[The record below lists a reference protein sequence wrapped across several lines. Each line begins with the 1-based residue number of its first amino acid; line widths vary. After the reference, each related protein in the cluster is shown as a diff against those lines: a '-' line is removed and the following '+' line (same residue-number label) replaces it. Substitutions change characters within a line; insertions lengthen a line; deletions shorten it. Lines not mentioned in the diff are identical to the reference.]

1 MSTEKL
7 KITLHPSQARNAL
20 VLRARKFP
28 IPEDTK
34 EVAYLGCD
42 CFGPLGEIVLL
53 CTREQATDPAVVGC
67 CPDSRWAPIN
77 EPVKAGDRV
86 VVLRRLSQ
94 GRDGVGEIRTVD
106 TVMTGGSISVWGEAS
121 GPLIADRWVA
131 LGPED
136 SGPVDR
142 KGVLLAVG
150 DQVIYHDRPT
160 FRGVERP
167 ELDLQVF
174 TVMAIRKSARG
185 YVAELD
191 DTSATI
197 HGARAKVFTQRLERT
212 GGTGET
218 PPTTGEEDG
227 EDDAASK
234 DAMSNL
240 IDLLVKAVGD
250 ELAAQL
256 DSGEARI
263 IEVFDIDT
271 PEEKSYYAKLP
282 DGWHEVDPRVCY
294 QDGADVVRKLGRNE
308 TYGVLG

>member
-7 KITLHPSQARNAL
+7 KIILHPQARDAL
-20 VLRARKFP
+20 ALRARKFP

-42 CFGPLGEIVLL
+42 CFGPLLGGTVRL
-53 CTREQATDPAVVGC
+53 CTPEQVIDIPSVGC
-67 CPDSRWAPIN
+67 SDARWAPIN

-212 GGTGET
+212 GETGET
-218 PPTTGEEDG
+218 PPTTGEEDE
-227 EDDAASK
+227 EDDAALE